1 MEIQERKKYIDILK
15 GIGIFYVIL
24 GHVTH
29 TSFLFRYIYSFH
41 MPLFFFISGMLFV
54 PFKMAREKYF
64 DIVKKSLSFAFKEES
79 EQSADSLYLFLSRE
93 SSVLVF
99 CRISDIWE
107 RW

>member
-41 MPLFFFISGMLFV
+41 MPLFFSYRGCC
-54 PFKMAREKYF
+54 
-64 DIVKKSLSFAFKEES
+64 
-79 EQSADSLYLFLSRE
+79 LFLRSMFPRP
-93 SSVLVF
+93 V
-99 CRISDIWE
+99 I
-107 RW
+107 

>member
-54 PFKMAREKYF
+54 P
-64 DIVKKSLSFAFKEES
+64 SLYKEES